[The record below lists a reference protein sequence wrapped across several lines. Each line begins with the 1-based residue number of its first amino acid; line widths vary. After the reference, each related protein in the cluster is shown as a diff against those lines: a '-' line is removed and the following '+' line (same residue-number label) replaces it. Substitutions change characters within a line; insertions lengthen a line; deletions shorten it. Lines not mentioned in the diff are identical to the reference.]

1 MKWNTFRAHIKIG
14 FTPLELRAIRKAY
27 VEMEEA
33 HEGETRDAG
42 GPYKIHPIESAL
54 SAYDMGER
62 DVEVIVA
69 ILMHDILESSHDYG
83 KGITSRDLE
92 KRHGG
97 LAACRVQWMTK
108 FEHTEKHRQSHWEYF
123 RKCRDHKVYKAK
135 CYERLNNVTSF
146 SQMKAKPHET
156 KKARIERKV
165 RETVRE
171 FVPIVKW
178 LLADVEVRAF
188 KSEEQRS
195 KERDLIQNIAASF
208 KRELAPY
215 NVAFVLSEVD
225 V

>member
-1 MKWNTFRAHIKIG
+1 
-14 FTPLELRAIRKAY
+14 
-27 VEMEEA
+27 
-33 HEGETRDAG
+33 
-42 GPYKIHPIESAL
+42 
-54 SAYDMGER
+54 
-62 DVEVIVA
+62 
-69 ILMHDILESSHDYG
+69 
-83 KGITSRDLE
+83 
-92 KRHGG
+92 
-97 LAACRVQWMTK
+97 
-108 FEHTEKHRQSHWEYF
+108 
-123 RKCRDHKVYKAK
+123 
-135 CYERLNNVTSF
+135 
-146 SQMKAKPHET
+146 MKAKPHET